1 MDLAALLEGALCA
14 GCENSDKPK
23 RAVRV
28 NIIRFLNLFIGL
40 FNPLQGLLT
49 MSYLPYLAYR
59 ELVSRSLKHKY
70 LESSLKVSCS
80 SLKHIYWWTILVLNQ

>member
-40 FNPLQGLLT
+40 FNPLKGLLP
-49 MSYLPYLAYR
+49 MSYLPYLPYLACR
-59 ELVSRSLKHKY
+59 ELVSRSLKQNY
-70 LESSLKVSCS
+70 LESSLKVP
-80 SLKHIYWWTILVLNQ
+80 